1 MCAQNHEEVSIL
13 TQKGIVKKTDGEYA
27 GVSVMRS
34 SACDACHAKGFC
46 VECKKTMEARALNA
60 VGAEAGDTVEL
71 ESPTGTVLGYAAIM
85 FLMPVVAALGSYLT
99 ASLWLSETA
108 SLLVSLA
115 FFLAAF
121 VFIYLFFNS
130 KSIREKNTVTIVKI
144 IKKDIDNNEE
154 VGDIDRS

>member
-1 MCAQNHEEVSIL
+1 M
-13 TQKGIVKKTDGEYA
+13 TQKGIVKKTEGEYA
-27 GVSVMRS
+27 YVSVMRT

-46 VECKKTMEARALNA
+46 VECKKTMDARALNS

-85 FLMPVVAALGSYLT
+85 FLLPVVSAIGSYLI
-99 ASLWLSETA
+99 ASLWLAEA
-108 SLLVSLA
+108 MRLIVSLA
-115 FFLAAF
+115 FFIAAF

-130 KSIREKNTVTIVKI
+130 KRIREKNTVTIVKI